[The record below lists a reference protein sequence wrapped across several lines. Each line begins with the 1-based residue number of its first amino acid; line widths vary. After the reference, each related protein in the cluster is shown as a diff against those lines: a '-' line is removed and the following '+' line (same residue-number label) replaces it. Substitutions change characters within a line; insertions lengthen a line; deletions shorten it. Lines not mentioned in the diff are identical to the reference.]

1 MTDNIPSFRENTKI
15 MSKLKADHSQ
25 FEFGQV
31 ISQPESLPGCV
42 QVARYNNAKTNTSR
56 TVVVKKYNLADI
68 SRDTADITR
77 HIQHEVTAM
86 RQFDH
91 QNILTCLTSLVRGS
105 EVWVVSPLAEYGSVR
120 DLISRKVF
128 SPGPGLPELFICL
141 VVRDVCQGLDYLH
154 HQGVVHRAL
163 RASHI
168 LLKGNAAVVSG
179 LRFSTE
185 LQATGEGRPNLYSF
199 PLHGVSSNLAWLAPE
214 ILQQNLLGYNEASDI
229 YSLAITICQMANG
242 VVPFADMPA
251 TLMMVE
257 KLQGTEPSLE
267 NKEEFSGHFH
277 QLVSVCCSQQ
287 QQVRPTARDILGHPV
302 IKQLKKTNTSLGS
315 ILAARDRITFS
326 KVKQV
331 EEQEESPLS
340 QPVKS
345 WDF

>member
-1 MTDNIPSFRENTKI
+1 MIKFKTDP
-15 MSKLKADHSQ
+15 SQ

-31 ISQPESLPGCV
+31 ISQPQSLPGCV
-42 QVARYNNAKTNTSR
+42 QLASYTNAKNNSAR
-56 TVVVKKYNLADI
+56 TVVVKRYNLSDI
-68 SRDTADITR
+68 QEDADITS
-77 HIQHEVTAM
+77 HILHEVTAM
-86 RQFDH
+86 RQFEH
-91 QNILTCLTSLVRGS
+91 QNILSCVTSLVRGS
-105 EVWVVSPLAEYGSVR
+105 EVWLVTPLAEYGSVR
-120 DLISRKVF
+120 DILTSQVF

-179 LRFSTE
+179 LRFSTA

-199 PLHGVSSNLAWLAPE
+199 PLHGVTSNLPWLAPE

-257 KLQGTEPSLE
+257 KLQGTEPSVE

-315 ILAARDRITFS
+315 ILAVKDRITFS

-331 EEQEESPLS
+331 EEQEETQLS
-340 QPVKS
+340 QPVRS